1 MTALPCNAVRQNGF
15 SLLELM
21 VSITIGIILMT
32 GMVAMFNSSGEARR
46 ELEKTGTLIENG
58 RFAINLLYDDVH
70 HAGFFGQFYDL
81 GDAPGVDPDPCFVPA
96 SVANLAQLVTDL
108 AMPLQ
113 GFRAATLAAQ
123 AGIVAASTCDEKGV
137 LPATNFVAGS
147 DILVIRRADTAIFTG
162 DPGDPDVDEV
172 NAIFLQANARNLNLM
187 FGVSGADVPATT
199 ADNDFTASLPMYPS
213 KAVGGTADTRK
224 FHVHIYFVAPC
235 SYGSGAN
242 ETCTAADD
250 DVPTLKRLELDEVG
264 GVTKMKIVSLVEGI
278 ELMKVRYGLDTVP
291 ATVNLTTGLIG
302 DGMPDSYVA
311 TPTLAQWPGVAS
323 VRIYLLARSTQATQ
337 EYRDTKQYNLD
348 GVLAGPYGDKFRRRV
363 YSTEVM
369 PVNMAGRREIPN

>member
-1 MTALPCNAVRQNGF
+1 
-15 SLLELM
+15 
-21 VSITIGIILMT
+21 
-32 GMVAMFNSSGEARR
+32 
-46 ELEKTGTLIENG
+46 
-58 RFAINLLYDDVH
+58 
-70 HAGFFGQFYDL
+70 
-81 GDAPGVDPDPCFVPA
+81 
-96 SVANLAQLVTDL
+96 
-108 AMPLQ
+108 
-113 GFRAATLAAQ
+113 
-123 AGIVAASTCDEKGV
+123 
-137 LPATNFVAGS
+137 
-147 DILVIRRADTAIFTG
+147 
-162 DPGDPDVDEV
+162 
-172 NAIFLQANARNLNLM
+172 
-187 FGVSGADVPATT
+187 
-199 ADNDFTASLPMYPS
+199 MYPS
-213 KAVGGTADTRK
+213 KTVGGTADTRK
-224 FHVHIYFVAPC
+224 FHVHVYFVAPC

-242 ETCTAADD
+242 ETCAAADD

-278 ELMKVRYGLDTVP
+278 EFMKVRYGLDTVP